1 MYLKDLKESINLPIT
16 SHMLSHYN
24 KLDKINVTK
33 SIKSQYTTSK
43 RRRNELRQE
52 REKLRVVNEKEEI
65 ITYKSNVAF
74 KKRSNN
80 EKSSLNEVI
89 ENTDLK
95 EDYKMVVFDLETSGR
110 KKNSDILQLT
120 AIVQENVFSVYVT
133 PTQDVDK
140 FASEINGLHNIGRE
154 LYLRNEKLLTLSM
167 VDALQAFYAFL
178 CKVGQN
184 KKCILIAHNASF
196 DISFFLRECIKYSLI
211 DCFKSIVYGFCDSLQ
226 LFRQKFPDRK
236 GKGMCTLSKLAE
248 DLLEN
253 HTKNENYHEAVFD
266 VSILQ

>member
-1 MYLKDLKESINLPIT
+1 MK
-16 SHMLSHYN
+16 
-24 KLDKINVTK
+24 
-33 SIKSQYTTSK
+33 K
-43 RRRNELRQE
+43 RKVL
-52 REKLRVVNEKEEI
+52 LI
-65 ITYKSNVAF
+65 SNVAF
-74 KKRSNN
+74 EKRSNN

-110 KKNSDILQLT
+110 KKNSDILQLA

-178 CKVGQN
+178 CKVGKS

-196 DISFFLRECIKYSLI
+196 DISFF
-211 DCFKSIVYGFCDSLQ
+211 
-226 LFRQKFPDRK
+226 
-236 GKGMCTLSKLAE
+236 
-248 DLLEN
+248 
-253 HTKNENYHEAVFD
+253 
-266 VSILQ
+266 